1 MKKTALI
8 TGASGG
14 IGKAIAQKLAGEDYQ
29 LYLHYHKNEDS
40 VIKLIKE
47 LGPEAVCKPV
57 KADLS
62 HQEGVKRLVR
72 QLDHEIDLLVL
83 NSGKSYFGLMTD
95 IKDEEIRQ
103 MVQLQ
108 ITSPYMLSKELI
120 PHMVKRK
127 RGNIIVISSIWGEIG
142 ASCEVLYSMVKGG
155 QNTFVKALAKELAPS
170 GIRVNAIA
178 PGAVATDML
187 QSFSQEDLAV
197 LQDEIPL
204 GRIGKPEEI
213 ADAVLF
219 LSSSHASYITGQVLS
234 VNGGWHT

>member
-14 IGKAIAQKLAGEDYQ
+14 IGKAIAKKLAGEGYK
-29 LYLHYHKNEDS
+29 LYLHYHKNEES
-40 VIKLIKE
+40 ILNLIKD
-47 LGPEAVCKPV
+47 LQADCTMV

-62 HQEGVKRLVR
+62 MADGPGHLVK
-72 QLDHEIDLLVL
+72 QLADPVDLLVL
-83 NSGKSYFGLMTD
+83 NSGRSFFGLMTD
-95 IKDEEIRQ
+95 MKNEEIQQ

-108 ITSPYMLSKELI
+108 ITSPYMISKELI
-120 PHMVKRK
+120 PSMVSRK
-127 RGNIIVISSIWGEIG
+127 SGNIVVISSIWGEIG

-187 QSFSQEDLAV
+187 QSFSEEDLAD
-197 LQDEIPL
+197 LENEIPL

-219 LSSSHASYITGQVLS
+219 LSSNHASYITGQVLS

>member
-1 MKKTALI
+1 
-8 TGASGG
+8 
-14 IGKAIAQKLAGEDYQ
+14 
-29 LYLHYHKNEDS
+29 
-40 VIKLIKE
+40 
-47 LGPEAVCKPV
+47 
-57 KADLS
+57 
-62 HQEGVKRLVR
+62 
-72 QLDHEIDLLVL
+72 
-83 NSGKSYFGLMTD
+83 MTD
-95 IKDEEIRQ
+95 IKDAEIRQ

-120 PHMVKRK
+120 PEMVRK
-127 RGNIIVISSIWGEIG
+127 KSGSIIVISSIWGEIG

-187 QSFSQEDLAV
+187 QAFSEEDLAD
-197 LQDEIPL
+197 LKDEIPL

-213 ADAVLF
+213 GEAVLF
-219 LSSSHASYITGQVLS
+219 LSSNRASYITGQVLS